1 MEISISIEQA
11 IEPVAVT
18 RSKGKID
25 VSNFLDV
32 VTKVLY
38 HLKKQ
43 GKEENAITYGYGF
56 DTLHLR
62 TMPSGGSTAKI
73 NIVIS
78 SAIRFAVSTAH
89 PGPPTKERL
98 AVLGVPRNGRK
109 RTFRLNAQALGYLK
123 NLKLPRVN
131 LPILQK

>member
-11 IEPVAVT
+11 IEPLAVT

-38 HLKKQ
+38 HLKKGERRKRDNLWIWFRHAQ
-43 GKEENAITYGYGF
+43 PT
-56 DTLHLR
+56 DD
-62 TMPSGGSTAKI
+62 
-73 NIVIS
+73 
-78 SAIRFAVSTAH
+78 AIRRVNGQNQHCHIVCNPVYSFYRTL
-89 PGPPTKERL
+89 PTKERL

-123 NLKLPRVN
+123 NVKLPRVT
-131 LPILQK
+131 LPILQNG